1 MENRII
7 KKENGKITE
16 GVREKI
22 SDMPYITND
31 DNCFKDEINQINFD
45 NYDLEK
51 VQLLNQQMDKIFGE
65 IIALDDENITNLY
78 SMVKSVRNSKDLEKI
93 YKTFLVKYAEIL
105 EEKYDLSIRK
115 SKKIRNIIMSAREQ
129 IETNF
134 DIVISTII
142 KKIIENYY
150 LLKLKKLTKKEIN
163 KLEDLRISGISA
175 DYIFQNLK
183 ESFDE
188 QTIKNGVKAL
198 SSKILLN
205 TIDELYDRR
214 QKHLCWENC
223 KNALPNHCEK
233 ISDYRKKHIN
243 DYDFILDGY
252 QILDKNGEVDTFV
265 VSKCSNYEFQ
275 KPKKLSSAEAKRI
288 RKIKENIFM
297 EYFEAG
303 SVEEAKNIRDYM
315 VKTKQIKK

>member
-65 IIALDDENITNLY
+65 IIALDAENITNLY

-115 SKKIRNIIMSAREQ
+115 SEKIRNIIMSAKEQ
-129 IETNF
+129 IEANF

-297 EYFEAG
+297 EYFEAE